1 MTLIETPTTTSET
14 LATVEEP
21 ARRRRLPKRR
31 LLVYLF
37 TVFFLVTLNFFLPR
51 TLTGDPIA
59 VLAGTTS
66 TGKGGGSVELSATAK
81 TKLMAYYGLDK
92 PLVTQYGHY
101 LAGLAH
107 GDLGTS
113 IKYNVPV
120 TRLLKEKVKWSA
132 VLVLTAVALAT
143 ALGTLAGIHSGWRRG
158 KSVDRGLLGVFIA
171 VGNFPVYVLAMF
183 ALVVFVIK
191 LHWFPAAGA
200 QTAFAHYGFPRN
212 VVDIAWHVL
221 LPAAVMSLNFL
232 FLQYL
237 VMRGAMVSELGSDYL
252 VLGRVKGL
260 SQRSL
265 KYRYAARNALLPVAT
280 VVALNLGLA
289 MGTSLFV
296 ERVFKYPGVAGLMF
310 DSINFRDYPTMQGC
324 FLLISVLVVTVN
336 LIADFVYP
344 RLDPRITS

>member
-31 LLVYLF
+31 VLVYLF

-59 VLAGTTS
+59 VLAGSTS
-66 TGKGGGSVELSATAK
+66 TGKGASVELSPAAK

-92 PLVTQYGHY
+92 PLITQYGHY
-101 LAGLAH
+101 LRGLAH

-120 TRLLKEKVKWSA
+120 TRLLKNKVKWSA
-132 VLVLTAVALAT
+132 VLVLTAVGLAT
-143 ALGTLAGIHSGWRRG
+143 VLGTLAGIHSGWRRG
-158 KSVDRGLLGVFIA
+158 KGVDRGLLGVFIA
-171 VGNFPVYVLAMF
+171 VGNFPAYVLAMF
-183 ALVVFVIK
+183 ALVVFVLK
-191 LHWFPAAGA
+191 LHWFPAGGA
-200 QTAFAHYGFPRN
+200 QTPYAHYALLRN
-212 VVDIAWHVL
+212 WVDIAWHVI

-237 VMRGAMVSELGSDYL
+237 VMRGAMVAELGSDYL

-310 DSINFRDYPTMQGC
+310 DSISNRDYPTMQGC
-324 FLLISVLVVTVN
+324 FLLISVMVVTVN
-336 LIADFVYP
+336 FIADFIYP
-344 RLDPRITS
+344 RLDPRVSS